1 MKRMPVFLFAMF
13 LSGLLGGAASAT
25 EASGSIERREV
36 EFANDDVSLAG
47 VLLLPAGRRNL
58 PGVVIIHGSGAS
70 DRTNSWAAGFAT
82 GLAERGFAVLLPDKR
97 GSGRSGGDWRTADF
111 EALADD
117 AIAGVK
123 RLQQEETVDPRRVG
137 VLGLSQGGHIAP
149 LAVTRSAEI
158 AFVISASA
166 STVPIVEQIMD
177 EVEKQ
182 AERAGLS
189 PQQIEEVNALHRL
202 AIHYGRTGE
211 GWETYMK
218 KLEEAR
224 RGSWAGHGIAEG
236 FPDQPDHWVWSWG
249 RMVADYDPLPHWQ
262 QVRVPVVLAYGAR
275 DTQIRVAK
283 SVARIERLLTG
294 QQQRDVTILVF
305 GDSGHGLRHPSTHA
319 IRDDLLDFLHGWAV
333 RASQSG
339 R

>member
-1 MKRMPVFLFAMF
+1 MKRMQVLFLA
-13 LSGLLGGAASAT
+13 LLVSSLTPTSVSSAD
-25 EASGSIERREV
+25 AQGSIDRREV
-36 EFANDDVSLAG
+36 EFANGDVVLAG
-47 VLLLPAGRRNL
+47 VLLVPAGGRNL

-70 DRTNSWAAGFAT
+70 DRNNAWAAGFAN
-82 GLAERGFAVLLPDKR
+82 GLTERGFAVLLPDKR
-97 GSGRSGGDWRTADF
+97 GSGRSGGDWRTANF

-123 RLQQEETVDPRRVG
+123 RLQEEEMVDSRRVG

-149 LAVTRSAEI
+149 LAASRSDDI

-189 PQQIEEVNALHRL
+189 PEQIDEVNALHRL

-211 GWETYMK
+211 GWETYTK

-236 FPDQPDHWVWSWG
+236 FPDQADHWVWSWG
-249 RMVADYDPLPHWQ
+249 RMVAGYDPLPYWQ

-283 SVARIERLLTG
+283 SVARIEKLLTEERE
-294 QQQRDVTILVF
+294 RDFAILVF
-305 GDSGHGLRHPSTHA
+305 GDSGHALRHPSTNA
-319 IRDDLLDFLHGWAV
+319 IRGDFLDFLQRWVLGAL
-333 RASQSG
+333 RE
-339 R
+339 